1 MRRNA
6 SANRTIADKR
16 SVTHTPAQP
25 AHPAFI
31 PPDLD
36 AGRHEAVEA
45 LVRALLDRP
54 IESATHFERWL
65 VDRSELDAACSEAEA
80 VRYIAMTCSTDDAA
94 ANTEYE
100 RFVRE
105 TLPHFRRFGH
115 ALDLRQNGLAVRLP
129 LDAARYLV
137 LERDVA
143 NEASLFCD
151 ENVPIQTELA
161 ALGQEYEQILGAMTV
176 QHDGRERT
184 MAQMGVFLEQPD
196 RAVRERAWRAV
207 AGRRLRDKDR
217 LEALFD
223 RMLPLRGTL
232 AHNAGLNS
240 YVDYAFRSKRRFDY
254 SPADCARFH
263 RSIAGVVMPLVR
275 ELDESRRLAL
285 GLDAVRPWDAAV
297 DPHGAASLRPFTEGA
312 DLAAKT
318 LRVFARLDQRLGA
331 MTAELISG
339 DMLDLD
345 SRKGKAP
352 GGYQYMRDRVRKPFI
367 FMNAAGL
374 HRDVRT
380 MVHEVGHAFHSQL
393 TRDEPLVHYRHS
405 VTEFAEVA
413 SMSMELLT
421 MPHWDIFYPEPA
433 DLRRA
438 KREQLEGVA
447 FLLPWVATIDAFQLW
462 IYTHPGHSAAERRA
476 EWLRLHD
483 QYGRVVDWSGLDE
496 ECAYAWHRQPHLF
509 TSPMYYVEYGI
520 AQLGALQLWLRSLD
534 EGPAPAIEDYIRAL
548 SLGGSR
554 PLPDLFKAA
563 GLEFDFGEPILER
576 LIGALRRELA
586 ALSD

>member
-1 MRRNA
+1 M
-6 SANRTIADKR
+6 TI
-16 SVTHTPAQP
+16 TPAP
-25 AHPAFI
+25 SAIPPFV

-45 LVRALLDRP
+45 LVRALLERSV
-54 IESATHFERWL
+54 ESAQQLERWL
-65 VDRSELDAACSEAEA
+65 VDRSDLDAACSEAEA

-94 ANTEYE
+94 ANAEYE

-105 TLPHFRRFGH
+105 TLPHFRRLGH
-115 ALDLRQNGLAVRLP
+115 ALDVRQKGLAVRFP
-129 LDAARYLV
+129 LDPTRYLV
-137 LERDVA
+137 LDRDVA
-143 NEASLFCD
+143 NEASLFC
-151 ENVPIQTELA
+151 EANVPLQTELA
-161 ALGQEYEQILGAMTV
+161 SLGQEYEQILGGMTLEF
-176 QHDGRERT
+176 DGRERT

-207 AGRRLRDKDR
+207 AGRRLRDKER
-217 LEALFD
+217 LEGLFD
-223 RMLPLRGTL
+223 RMLPLRAAL
-232 AHNAGLNS
+232 AHNAGLKS
-240 YVDYAFRSKRRFDY
+240 YVEYAFRSKRRFDY
-254 SPADCARFH
+254 TSADCARFH
-263 RSIAGVVMPLVR
+263 RSIADVVMPLVR

-285 GLDAVRPWDAAV
+285 GLDTVRPWDAAV
-297 DPHGAASLRPFTEGA
+297 DPHGAAALRPFTDGA

-318 LRVFARLDQRLGA
+318 LRVFARLDARLGA

-421 MPHWDIFYPEPA
+421 MPHWDVFYPDTE

-438 KREQLEGVA
+438 KREQLEGVV
-447 FLLPWVATIDAFQLW
+447 FLLPWVATIDAFQHW
-462 IYTHPGHSAAERRA
+462 IYTHPGHTAAERRA
-476 EWLRLHD
+476 EWMRLHNL
-483 QYGRVVDWSGLDE
+483 YGRVVDWSDLDD
-496 ECAYAWHRQPHLF
+496 ECAHSWHRQPHLF

-534 EGPAPAIEDYIRAL
+534 EGPAPAIESYIAAL

-554 PLPDLFKAA
+554 PLPDLFQAA
-563 GLEFDFGEPILER
+563 GLKFDFGEPILER
-576 LIGALRRELA
+576 LISALRRELA
-586 ALSD
+586 ALND